1 MGWMSEGTSSP
12 RSSETSSILSSHLL
26 CTVSLR
32 RLGIMSY
39 LITVMYPYS
48 PSAQYD
54 TAQHRSHHSSGQV
67 GMPRVF
73 LNGACSV
80 TLPYFVPT
88 SFLLFPDYWVF
99 MLSLLP
105 RSLVLM
111 RLDPFSGIRP
121 RLASAMRTTEWDPES
136 ISGLPP
142 PWARVQV

>member
-1 MGWMSEGTSSP
+1 VDERRNKLPAFKWNFVHLVLSFALHSSVA
-12 RSSETSSILSSHLL
+12 EVGDHVILNCSN
-26 CTVSLR
+26 VSLQPLR
-32 RLGIMSY
+32 TVRYCSTP
-39 LITVMYPYS
+39 ITPLKW
-48 PSAQYD
+48 PGRHAE
-54 TAQHRSHHSSGQV
+54 
-67 GMPRVF
+67 VF